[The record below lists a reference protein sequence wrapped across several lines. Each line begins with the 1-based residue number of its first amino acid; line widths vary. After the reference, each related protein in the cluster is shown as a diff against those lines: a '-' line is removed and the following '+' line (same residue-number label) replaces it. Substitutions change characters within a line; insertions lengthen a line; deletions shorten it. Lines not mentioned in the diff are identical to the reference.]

1 MKREYAH
8 SSRNSNSNIGNGSRN
23 SNIGNGSR
31 DSETAIKT
39 AVANAID
46 AAASKLTGAT
56 TPVNLDITCGVGVK
70 GTIGDIQVACT
81 CEVSAALS
89 NEAYRREAKE
99 KAEAEATKREAKAKA
114 EAERREAAKKEA
126 ARLLD
131 LYSPDELAEIM
142 SHIK

>member
-1 MKREYAH
+1 MKEINTNTAAEVAEKTTAEI
-8 SSRNSNSNIGNGSRN
+8 NNIF
-23 SNIGNGSR
+23 
-31 DSETAIKT
+31 
-39 AVANAID
+39 D
-46 AAASKLTGAT
+46 AFASKLTGAT
-56 TPVNLDITCGVGVK
+56 TPVNLDVNIAVGVK
-70 GTIGDIQVACT
+70 GSVGDIQIALTSENYCT
-81 CEVSAALS
+81 VTNGAH
-89 NEAYRREAKE
+89 RREAK

>member
-1 MKREYAH
+1 MKRENSH
-8 SSRNSNSNIGNGSRN
+8 NSRNSNSNIGNGSRN
-23 SNIGNGSR
+23 G
-31 DSETAIKT
+31 ETAIKT

-56 TPVNLDITCGVGVK
+56 TPINLDVNIAVGVK
-70 GTIGDIQVACT
+70 GSVGDIQIALTSENYCT
-81 CEVSAALS
+81 VT
-89 NEAYRREAKE
+89 NGAYRREAKE
-99 KAEAEATKREAKAKA
+99 TA